1 MIKKMTQYLLQR
13 RCALSLLLMLM
24 LLQPAMAQAQTRQM
38 YARLDKE
45 TQTLTLYYGSNYK
58 ESDYGISLLFGRPLW
73 QTTAERKKIKTVVFD
88 ESFKDA
94 RPKDCGGW
102 FWLFEAL
109 TTIEHLDYLNTSE
122 VDDMRLMFSSCTS
135 LETLDLSS
143 FNTEKVTNM
152 VTMFENSKHLR
163 SLKLPKG
170 FIGSSVTNLNATFKG
185 CESLT
190 ELDLSGSNSENVTNM
205 SEMFYGCKALSK
217 LDLTSFKTGQVTTME
232 NMFCDC
238 STLETLDVSSFNTEN
253 VTTMLGM
260 FNNCSSLRSLDLPG
274 FNTANVTQ
282 MSSMFKKCSS
292 LRSLDLSSFNTRKV
306 AYMQDMFQGCTN
318 LESIDLSSFDTEN
331 MKSMTGMFFS
341 CTKLETLDLSSFA
354 TPKMVSMV
362 DAFSNCKNL
371 KKIYV
376 TSAFTT
382 DKVTLDFSI
391 FAGCVNLP
399 NYNPDKTGVEMA
411 HTGEGGYLTAAS
423 ATWVRWD
430 APTGT
435 LSFHRGATKP
445 AGDNILDLG
454 YGNYP
459 NWDTHAAEI
468 KKVVFKA
475 GFRDE
480 THTTCSKWFSG
491 CTNLTSIEGI
501 ENLNTSNVKYMNEM
515 FGQCSNLE
523 TLDLSHFNTENVGNM
538 SNMFNGCTKLRDLN
552 ISSFNTEK
560 VTNMY
565 GMFYGCSGLDTLDL
579 SHFNTRYVRKNGM
592 NYMFNGCSSLSSLNV
607 SNFTTDKPGMQ
618 LDGLF
623 QGCSSLQTLDLS
635 SFDTGGASSVTDMFD
650 GCSALQTIYVSDL
663 FKFNNNSVSSSNM
676 FRDCRSLKGA
686 ISFEPSTKDKTY
698 ANFKSGY
705 LTKKV
710 GTNGNEIIGATGYP
724 LTIDALP
731 LDDSKAYK
739 LYEDCDVNNASYER
753 EVKSEWATLCLP
765 YTIHPSSENNTCYFY
780 TLKSV
785 GAESV
790 ELMRVE
796 EGVIEAGQP
805 VVVRK
810 KNAEQTSFRVVSGTA
825 TPDEKAKAVTKPT
838 NRETGHRLMGTFAP
852 IELAG
857 DCYFIAKNLFRLVSD
872 YKLAATGVKI
882 AAYRAYIQPE
892 GTVEGGSA
900 QLTIGV
906 DEGTNQ
912 VDAATLV
919 DLLNDTE
926 AEYYDVQGRRI
937 PQLQRGINI
946 VKVGSNVMKV
956 FCPR

>member
-13 RCALSLLLMLM
+13 RCALSLLLMLV
-24 LLQPAMAQAQTRQM
+24 LLQPAMAQTQTRQM

-45 TQTLTLYYGSNYK
+45 TQTLTLYYGTNYK
-58 ESDYGISLLFGRPLW
+58 ESDYGISLLTGSPLW

-88 ESFKDA
+88 ESCKDA
-94 RPKDCGGW
+94 RPKDCRGW
-102 FWLFEAL
+102 FWFFEAL

-122 VDDMRLMFSSCTS
+122 VDDMQSMFSSCTS

-152 VTMFENSKHLR
+152 SKMFVGSTNLR
-163 SLKLPKG
+163 TINLPKG
-170 FIGSSVTNLNATFKG
+170 FIGSSVTDLRSMFKD
-185 CESLT
+185 CTSLT
-190 ELDLSGSNSENVTNM
+190 ELDLSGSNAENVKDM
-205 SEMFYGCKALSK
+205 GEMFYGCRALSK
-217 LDLTSFKTGQVTTME
+217 LDLADFKTGQVTTME
-232 NMFCDC
+232 NMFCIC

-331 MKSMTGMFFS
+331 MKSMTGMFIS

-354 TPKMVSMV
+354 TPKLISMV
-362 DAFSNCKNL
+362 RAFEKCANL
-371 KKIYV
+371 KRIYV

-382 DKVTLDFSI
+382 DKVNLGSSVFD
-391 FAGCVNLP
+391 GCVNLP
-399 NYNPDKTGVEMA
+399 NFNPAETDKAMA
-411 HTGEGGYLTAAS
+411 HTGEGGYLTAATAS
-423 ATWVRWD
+423 WVRWD

-445 AGDNILDLG
+445 EGDNIYELQ
-454 YGNYP
+454 YGNRQDW
-459 NWDTHAAEI
+459 NDHAAEI

-480 THTTCSKWFSG
+480 THTTCSSWFCG

-501 ENLNTSNVKYMNEM
+501 ENLNTSYVNYMSEM
-515 FGQCSNLE
+515 FAQCSNLE
-523 TLDLSHFNTENVGNM
+523 TLDLSHFNTENVVNM
-538 SNMFNGCTKLRDLN
+538 SKMFYGCTKLHDLN
-552 ISSFNTEK
+552 ISSFNTENVK
-560 VTNMY
+560 YMNE
-565 GMFYGCSGLDTLDL
+565 MFDGCSSLETLDL
-579 SHFNTRYVRKNGM
+579 SHFNTRNVLYSGL
-592 NYMFNGCSSLSSLNV
+592 NYMFNGCSSLSSLDV
-607 SNFTTDKPGMQ
+607 SNFTTDKPRMQ

-623 QGCSSLQTLDLS
+623 KGCSSLQTLDLS
-635 SFDTGGASSVTDMFD
+635 SFSTGGASSVTDMFD
-650 GCSALQTIYVSDL
+650 GCSALRTIYVSDL
-663 FKFNNNSVSSSNM
+663 FKFNGVSSSNM
-676 FRDCRSLKGA
+676 FRNCENLKGA
-686 ISFEPSTKDKTY
+686 IDFIPQYKDSKY
-698 ANFKSGY
+698 ANYVSGY

-710 GTNGNEIIGATGYP
+710 GTNGNEIIGATGNP

-739 LYEDCDVNNASYER
+739 LYEDCDVNNASYKR

-765 YTIHPSSENNTCYFY
+765 YTIQPSSEDNTCYFY

-785 GAESV
+785 GTESV
-790 ELMRVE
+790 ELVRVE

-825 TPDEKAKAVTKPT
+825 SPDEKAKAVKEPKTEEGAP
-838 NRETGHRLMGTFAP
+838 RLIGTFAP
-852 IELAG
+852 IELKD
-857 DCYFIAKNLFRLVSD
+857 DCYFIAKDLFRLVSD
-872 YKLAATGVKI
+872 YKPAATGVKI
-882 AAYRAYIQPE
+882 AAYRAYIQPDA
-892 GTVEGGSA
+892 TQKGGSA

-906 DEGTNQ
+906 DEGTSQ
-912 VDAATLV
+912 VDATTLV

-946 VKVGSNVMKV
+946 VKVGSKVMKV